1 LSLSLL
7 SGRII
12 SGSVFGS
19 SEGRESGPAVL
30 LSHLP
35 GSNVGFEPFVLV
47 GSEVDNIVVG
57 RADRSVD
64 VIAISLRSLGALL
77 TAAEASRPASVKSA
91 DGVIVSATAVVL
103 TVLDGTGV
111 EDALGCNPSAAV
123 GSAGA
128 ESTTVVTVDH
138 AEIGIEHELIG
149 ISVAVI
155 GKSPLVLGR
164 VTVDGSPGLPALV
177 EQRFVVIVVEDTLV
191 GFVGP
196 EARVAGVLDL
206 GATNGVSTVDS
217 GGESPGIATGVNVD
231 VVNKD
236 IGEITTS
243 VLGVGEQVKVV
254 SASLLGGSTVAEG
267 VHELLTKGAVDELV
281 GGVVIS
287 GSSNSDSLTSN
298 DDEISKGD
306 DAADSVVNLGETRR
320 LHAAGKTGVVTIVE
334 VHAAV
339 RTVSIANTVVHE
351 VVARESDEAASH
363 CSLAEVLLGVEE
375 LDNSLDDAL
384 VLNGRKGCSRHNFV
398 TRTGQDLRGVS
409 GIDLL
414 EVRGNL
420 HEGGR

>member
-1 LSLSLL
+1 VGSSTT
-7 SGRII
+7 SSSRI
-12 SGSVFGS
+12 S

-35 GSNVGFEPFVLV
+35 GSNVGFEPFVFV
-47 GSEVDNIVVG
+47 GSEVNNIGVG
-57 RADRSVD
+57 RANRCID
-64 VIAISLRSLGALL
+64 VIAIAGRSLGARL
-77 TAAEASRPASVKSA
+77 TAAEGSRLASVKSA
-91 DGVIVSATAVVL
+91 DGVIVRATAVVL

-111 EDALGCNPSAAV
+111 EDGLGCNPSAAV

-138 AEIGIEHELIG
+138 AEIGVEHELIG
-149 ISVAVI
+149 VTVRVI
-155 GKSPLVLGR
+155 GKLPLVLGR

-196 EARVAGVLDL
+196 EARVAGVLDM
-206 GATNGVSTVDS
+206 GGTNGVSTVDS
-217 GGESPGIATGVNVD
+217 GGESPGIATGGSVD
-231 VVNKD
+231 VVNED
-236 IGEITTS
+236 VVETITS
-243 VLGVGEQVKVV
+243 VLGVREQVKVI
-254 SASLLGGSTVAEG
+254 SASLRGGSTVAEG

-281 GGVVIS
+281 GGVIIS
-287 GSSNSDSLTSN
+287 GSSNSDSLARD
-298 DDEISKGD
+298 DDEIGKGD

-320 LHAAGKTGVVTIVE
+320 LHAAGKTAVVFIVE

-339 RTVSIANTVVHE
+339 RTVTIANTVVHE
-351 VVARESDEAASH
+351 VVARESDEAAGH
-363 CSLAEVLLGVEE
+363 GSLGEVLLGVEE

-384 VLNGRKGCSRHNFV
+384 VLSLGKGCSRRNLV

-414 EVRGNL
+414 EVRGSL